1 MSDFSQAFAISSSG
15 MSLERLRLETAAA
28 NIANAHTTRGVDG
41 QVYQPLR
48 VVAHAK
54 KSSAPTFET
63 KMADKSQADV
73 LLNGVGDVSVV
84 PMNVSPRLQNDP
96 GHPDA
101 DAKGMVAI
109 PQINP
114 MTEMLTVMTA
124 VRAYQANIHT
134 LNAAKAMALKALEIG
149 SNR

>member
-48 VVAHAK
+48 VIAHAK
-54 KSSAPTFET
+54 KSGAASFEA
-63 KMADKSQADV
+63 KMAEGSVTNAS
-73 LLNGVGDVSVV
+73 LEGVGEVSVV
-84 PMNVSPRLQNDP
+84 PMNVAPRLQNDP

-101 DAKGMVAI
+101 DEKGLVAI
-109 PQINP
+109 PEINP
-114 MTEMLTVMTA
+114 MNEMLTVMTA
-124 VRAYQANIHT
+124 VRAYEANIHT
-134 LNAAKAMALKALEIG
+134 LNAAKAMALKAMDIG

>member
-28 NIANAHTTRGVDG
+28 NIANAHTTRGIDG

-48 VVAHAK
+48 VIAHAK
-54 KSSAPTFET
+54 KSSATSFET
-63 KMADKSQADV
+63 RMVGGSS
-73 LLNGVGDVSVV
+73 LEGVGDVSVV
-84 PMNVSPRLQNDP
+84 PMNVAPRLQNDP

-101 DAKGMVAI
+101 DDKGLVAI
-109 PQINP
+109 PDINP
-114 MTEMLTVMTA
+114 MNEMLTVMTA
-124 VRAYQANIHT
+124 VRAYEANIHT
-134 LNAAKAMALKALEIG
+134 LNAAKAMALKAMDIG